1 MDAALALEHTI
12 VALFEHERLYAE
24 LIAEMDRSFRV
35 GFGAVA
41 GVSITDRINLTIDPV
56 EFVKL
61 PLIERVD
68 ILKHECE
75 HILRDHIPRMK
86 EYAPE
91 VYETTDELAKH
102 VLNHAKHRVLNIA
115 ADLPINGGLKNL
127 PTWGCF
133 PKNFDL
139 PPGET
144 FEWYMEQLKDNDK
157 LKDQKVDGHSMWGES
172 TGSLEAIRAR
182 IKQAINA
189 AGKRTKAAG
198 KLTGDQQLMIDKL
211 NASQV
216 TWRTQLR
223 RFMAKSGITN
233 VAVSRTKRHR
243 RYGITQPGQIKTPS
257 LHLAVALDTS
267 GSVSDEALVQFI
279 SELKLMS
286 KYAKLTVVNADS
298 EIKGL
303 QEYDSR
309 KAYTVE
315 GRGGTAYKPVF
326 DFFNKYHDPI
336 DGLIYFGDGDCYDT
350 AELQKPKYPTI
361 WVLVGD
367 QKPPATFGSV
377 IRIKE

>member
-1 MDAALALEHTI
+1 MDAVLAVEQTI
-12 VALFEHERLYAE
+12 VALFHTERLYAE
-24 LIAEMDRSFRV
+24 LVAEMDRTFRAD
-35 GFGAVA
+35 FGSVA
-41 GVSITDRINLTIDPV
+41 GVSIGDRIKLIIDPV

-61 PLIERVD
+61 SLAERVD
-68 ILKHECE
+68 VLKHECE

-91 VYETTDELAKH
+91 VYEKTDELAKSL
-102 VLNHAKHRVLNIA
+102 LNNAKHRILNIA

-127 PTWGCF
+127 PEWGCF

-157 LKDQKVDGHSMWGES
+157 VKGQKVDGHSMWGES
-172 TGSLEAIRAR
+172 EGSLEAIRAK

-223 RFMAKSGITN
+223 RFMARSGVTN

-243 RYGITQPGQIKTPS
+243 RYGITQPGQVKTPS
-257 LHLAVALDTS
+257 LHLAVAVDTS
-267 GSVSDEALVQFI
+267 GSVSDEALVQFV

-286 KYAKLTVVNADS
+286 KYARLTVVNADT
-298 EIKGL
+298 EIKGI

-309 KAYTVE
+309 KTYTVE

-326 DFFNKYHDPI
+326 DFFNNYHDPV

-350 AELQKPKYPTI
+350 DELQKPKYPVI
-361 WVLVGD
+361 WALVGD
-367 QKPPATFGSV
+367 QNPPARFGSV